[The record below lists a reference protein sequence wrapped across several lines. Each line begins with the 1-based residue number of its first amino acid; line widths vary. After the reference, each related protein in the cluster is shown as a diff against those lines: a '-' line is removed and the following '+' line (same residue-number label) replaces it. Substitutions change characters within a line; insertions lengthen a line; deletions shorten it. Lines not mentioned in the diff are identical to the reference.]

1 MKKKKGNIV
10 AFFIV
15 VVVLAGLI
23 GYTVNGIVKDIKLG
37 LDLQGG
43 FEVLYNVKPAKEG
56 QKIDKDV
63 LQSTVSALQQRVNV
77 LGVSEPR
84 IDIEGN
90 NQIRVQLA
98 GVKNPQKAREIL
110 STQAHLTFRN
120 VNDKLMMDGSELVPG
135 SAKVTFQQNNP
146 NQPIVALKLKSAKKF
161 ANVTKKIMNMG
172 PGKNLLVIWLD
183 YEKGDSFKKENK
195 KKQNNPNYKT
205 KYISAPSVNQVLNTN
220 DVVIEGDFSLDEAK
234 TLASLLNAGA
244 LPVKLKEVYS
254 TSVGAELG
262 QNALQTTVYAGAIG
276 IALIF
281 LFMLLYYRLPG
292 SISIVAL
299 CAYMYL
305 VLLVYD
311 WMNAVLTVSGI
322 AAFILGV
329 GMAVDANVITYERVK
344 EEIRSGKS
352 ILSAFKSGT
361 RRSFVTILDANLTTI
376 LAAAVLFAFGT
387 SSVKGFATMLIVS
400 ILASFITNVYGTR
413 LLLSLWVKSRT
424 LDKKPGYFG
433 VKEKDIDEL

>member
-1 MKKKKGNIV
+1 MKKKKGNLF

-15 VVVLAGLI
+15 VIVLAGLI
-23 GYTVNGIVKDIKLG
+23 GYTVNGIVKDIRLG

-43 FEVLYNVKPAKEG
+43 FEVLYDVKPAKSG
-56 QKIDKDV
+56 QKIDKDI
-63 LQSTVSALQQRVNV
+63 LQSTVSALNQRVNV

-84 IDIEGN
+84 INIEGN
-90 NQIRVQLA
+90 NHIRVQLA
-98 GVKNPQKAREIL
+98 GVKNPNKAREIL
-110 STQAHLTFRN
+110 STTAHLTFRDY
-120 VNDKLMMDGSELVPG
+120 NDKLMMDGSELEPG
-135 SAKVTFQQNNP
+135 SAKVTFDQNNP
-146 NQPIVALKLKSAKKF
+146 NQPIVAIKLKSAKKF
-161 ANVTKKIMNMG
+161 AEVTKKILNEA
-172 PGKNLLVIWLD
+172 PNNVLVAWLD
-183 YEKGDSFKKENK
+183 YKKGDSFKKENE
-195 KKQNNPNYKT
+195 KKQKNPNYKP
-205 KYISAPSVNQVLNTN
+205 KYISAPAVNQVLNTN
-220 DVVIEGDFSLDEAK
+220 DVVIEGDFKLDEAK

-244 LPVKLKEVYS
+244 LPVKLKEIYS
-254 TSVGAELG
+254 TSVGAEFG
-262 QNALQTTVYAGAIG
+262 QNALQQTVYAGAIG
-276 IALIF
+276 IVFIF

-292 SISIVAL
+292 IISIVAL

-311 WMNAVLTVSGI
+311 WMGAVLTLSGI

-329 GMAVDANVITYERVK
+329 GMAVDANVLTYERVK

-376 LAAAVLFAFGT
+376 LAAAVLFAFGD

-400 ILASFITNVYGTR
+400 IIASFVTNVYGSR
-413 LLLSLWVKSRT
+413 VMLGFWVKSRL